1 MHCEQGSTALS
12 AHRTQ
17 TSDQVFTPMMHDQFV
32 YRQATRVSGVG
43 VIIQSA
49 LALLLLVFGNIAGD
63 TGLVLAGLYVAT
75 GILSW
80 TTLAVLFHQHKLER
94 VETLENEE
102 VALSRGGAGSVFDGE
117 RVENQAAARRLRL
130 MHQWLAPIASVLVA
144 AMLGLLCYG
153 TLAWLARQ
161 DAVTETTTFRV
172 GAHLGWQLALCTAL
186 SLVTFI
192 FSRFVAGMAKQSAWQ
207 NLRGGAGVMVGNA
220 LVLLALAVG
229 TVFQV
234 FKKEQVLEAIA
245 YGIAI
250 YAGVIAAEIL
260 LNLILNLYRPRKVT
274 DTPRPAFDSKL
285 LGLAAAP
292 DSIVRSINEAVNYQF
307 GFDITSSWG
316 YQLLLRSVLRLCTLG
331 VAVLLIMSMI
341 VVVQPSEQAV
351 RLRGG
356 KVIGEVAQGSLLFKW
371 PWPFESVERY
381 DVGQIRTLVLGGKL
395 LATSAVN
402 LWPVE
407 GEPDTERLP
416 FIVLASSRQN
426 AASGSIDVGAAATPA
441 ASAADAAAL
450 ANQFALID
458 ADIVLEYR
466 VRADGLLDY
475 LQFCTDAK
483 SRGSALDTR
492 ERTLKAIAMREA
504 SQLFSTRSIDQV
516 LSPTGDSLVR
526 QLTQRVQGAF
536 DRSRCGV
543 EVVGI
548 LLPVLR
554 PPAGEAAGMFEELS
568 IDVQN
573 ARKIVDEANRMLN
586 VTLSTLA
593 GSPQSALSIVA
604 AIERL
609 QSVEKELGSHA
620 PAAREQRAAVE
631 KMILDAR
638 AQAASVISSARAKRW
653 DTLMRARTT
662 SSEVL
667 GQAAAYHTA
676 PEIYR
681 ERAIM
686 AVLTRALAAARIKY
700 VLAVDPAR
708 IEFDVQMEQPEPG
721 LNLGDYL
728 EKKE

>member
-1 MHCEQGSTALS
+1 
-12 AHRTQ
+12 
-17 TSDQVFTPMMHDQFV
+17 MMHDQFV

-43 VIIQSA
+43 VIIQAA
-49 LALLLLVFGNIAGD
+49 LALFLLVFGNLAGD
-63 TGLVLAGLYVAT
+63 TGLILAGLYVAT

-80 TTLAVLFHQHKLER
+80 TTLTVLFYQHKLER
-94 VETLENEE
+94 VESLENEE
-102 VALSRGGAGSVFDGE
+102 VALARGAASSVFEGE
-117 RVENQAAARRLRL
+117 RIEHQAAARRLRL
-130 MHQWLAPIASVLVA
+130 MHQWLAPIASLLVA
-144 AMLGLLCYG
+144 VMLGFLCYG
-153 TLAWLARQ
+153 TLSWLARQ
-161 DAVTETTTFRV
+161 DSVTNTTTFRV
-172 GAHLGWQLALCTAL
+172 GSHLGWQLALCTAL

-192 FSRFVAGMAKQSAWQ
+192 FSRFVAGMAKQPAWQ

-234 FKKEQVLEAIA
+234 FKKDDVLEAIA

-250 YAGVIAAEIL
+250 YVGVIAAEIL
-260 LNLILNLYRPRKVT
+260 LNLILNLYRPRKVS

-331 VAVLLIMSMI
+331 VVVLLIMSMI

-356 KVIGEVAQGSLLFKW
+356 RVIGGVAQGSLLFKW
-371 PWPFESVERY
+371 PWPIESVERY
-381 DVGQIRTLVLGGKL
+381 DIDQIRTLVLGGNL
-395 LATSAVN
+395 LPTSSVN
-402 LWPVE
+402 LWPVD
-407 GEPDTERLP
+407 GEPDSERLP
-416 FIVLASSRQN
+416 FIVLASSLQN
-426 AASGSIDVGAAATPA
+426 AAAGSNVDGSASILSPT
-441 ASAADAAAL
+441 SAADAAAVS
-450 ANQFALID
+450 NQFALID

-466 VRADGLLDY
+466 VRTDGLLDY
-475 LQFCTDAK
+475 LQFCGDTRM
-483 SRGSALDTR
+483 RGSALDMR
-492 ERTLKAIAMREA
+492 ERVLKAIAMREA

-516 LSPTGDSLVR
+516 LSPTGDSLVS

-536 DRSRCGV
+536 DRSRSGV
-543 EVVGI
+543 EVLGI

-593 GSPQSALSIVA
+593 GNPERAHAIVA
-604 AIERL
+604 AIDQLQTLERL
-609 QSVEKELGSHA
+609 HGSDA

-631 KMILDAR
+631 KMIIDAR
-638 AQAASVISSARAKRW
+638 AQAASVISSARARRW
-653 DTLMRARTT
+653 DALMRARTT

-667 GQAAAYHTA
+667 GQAASYHTA

-700 VLAVDPAR
+700 VLAVDPSR
-708 IEFDVQMEQPEPG
+708 VEFDIQMEQPEPG